1 MQWIMGLI
9 VLGLDALLT
18 NFAQHQWENLS
29 TLILIWMLAI
39 NVIALGVYR
48 YDKSIAGTG
57 ARRIPE
63 MTLHLLALIGG
74 TFGAYLGMWLPPH
87 HKTSKVEFQ
96 IGYWL
101 VVVVQ
106 VGLLAWVMRGV
117 V

>member
-1 MQWIMGLI
+1 
-9 VLGLDALLT
+9 
-18 NFAQHQWENLS
+18 
-29 TLILIWMLAI
+29 
-39 NVIALGVYR
+39 
-48 YDKSIAGTG
+48 
-57 ARRIPE
+57 
-63 MTLHLLALIGG
+63 
-74 TFGAYLGMWLPPH
+74 MWLPPH